1 MADTEAQY
9 EIHDMAGSLTPPSAE
24 ARRRGDRPSARS
36 VTTERDS
43 VSGRDTTIEYELRRS
58 RRRKKTMQITVDGN
72 GVRVSVPWRASNDRV
87 REFVLSRADWIRERL
102 AVASSEAR
110 AAGRRLD
117 GGDMLPYLGRDIRIV
132 VKTVR
137 EPAPSARL
145 HGGTLVVCVD
155 EAPSGGERPDP
166 IRDAVLHWYRG
177 RAEEI
182 LPARVDRWLPRAVYY
197 RPAKHPYKELL
208 RRGWGA
214 FLPHAVDEYL
224 PRLGH
229 ASKPRVLIRDQKTLW
244 GSCAHDGTIRL
255 NWRAVMLEPALI
267 DYIVVHELAH
277 IDVRN
282 HSDDFWELAR
292 AILPDVHGL
301 RQRLREV
308 ERTLPWWTADRP

>member
-9 EIHDMAGSLTPPSAE
+9 EIHGMAGSLTPPPGE

-58 RRRKKTMQITVDGN
+58 RRRKKTMQIVVDAG

-87 REFVLSRADWIRERL
+87 REFVLSRAGWIREQL
-102 AVASSEAR
+102 AVASSAER
-110 AAGRRLD
+110 AAAKRLAS
-117 GGDMLPYLGRDIRIV
+117 GATLPYLGREVRIV

-137 EPAPSARL
+137 RPAGDARL
-145 HGGTLVVCVD
+145 EGRKLIVSVAG
-155 EAPSGGERPDP
+155 EPSGDERPDP
-166 IRDAVLHWYRG
+166 VREAVLHWYRS

-182 LPARVDRWLPRAVYY
+182 LPAKVDRWLPRAVYF
-197 RPAKHPYKELL
+197 RPVNHPYSSLL
-208 RRGWGA
+208 KWGTL
-214 FLPHAVDEYL
+214 FPHTVDDRL

-255 NWRAVMLEPALI
+255 NWRAVMLDPALI

-282 HSDDFWELAR
+282 HSDDFWELVR
-292 AILPDVHGL
+292 EILRDAQDL